1 MHDEYGDLQEVSF
14 RRHVP
19 SKVDSPAHFSY
30 SFKISD
36 LLDKWVLRL
45 RVASPDVNNWSP
57 RRRALAA
64 AQFLRANN
72 LTGIASEL
80 QYRDLQNNY
89 IGIALQDPE
98 HPSLPLIS
106 VAIFCGVAQRLGL
119 NAQCCGFP
127 NHVHAIIHPS
137 PGETLDGRP
146 PADVTEPEKPMY
158 LDPYRSDLEVPV
170 EHLRT
175 QLVAWGVNAED
186 FHRYL
191 GDSSTRNIVLRTSR
205 NILATVHEFRGLGG
219 TTDNTGHPTIRLHAN
234 PFADMDNAFY
244 SALWANFMLCSSS
257 IRPEPAEQIQFL
269 PMILERF
276 ENLYPMDANLIERY
290 VCPPFRNVVNADQF
304 ELRETLRVVRAGDIM
319 PKQVRPRNSTEALD
333 RVRYRI
339 GQIFQHK
346 RYGYTAV
353 VIGWDV
359 ECSMNSQWMAQNQID
374 RLDKG
379 RHQSFYHAL

>member
-1 MHDEYGDLQEVSF
+1 L

-19 SKVDSPAHFSY
+19 CKVDSPAHFSY
-30 SFKISD
+30 LFKISD
-36 LLDKWVLRL
+36 LLDRLVLQL
-45 RVASPDVNNWSP
+45 RAASPDVGDWSP

-89 IGIALQDPE
+89 IGIALQDPD

-146 PADVTEPEKPMY
+146 PTEVSGTETPMY
-158 LDPYRSDLEVPV
+158 LDPYRSGLEVPV

-175 QLVAWGVNAED
+175 QLVAWGVNTGD

-191 GDSSTRNIVLRTSR
+191 GDSSIRNIVLRTSR
-205 NILATVHEFRGLGG
+205 NILTTVHEFRGLGG
-219 TTDNTGHPTIRLHAN
+219 STDNMGHPTIRLHAN

-244 SALWANFMLCSSS
+244 SALWANFMLYSPST
-257 IRPEPAEQIQFL
+257 RPEPAEQIQFL

-276 ENLYPMDANLIERY
+276 ERLYPMDANLIERY
-290 VCPPFRNVVNADQF
+290 VCPPFRNVAHTDQF

-319 PKQVRPRNSTEALD
+319 PKQVRPRNSAEALD
-333 RVRYRI
+333 RVRYQV

-374 RLDKG
+374 RLDRG